1 MLYSHQ
7 SISIKANN

>member
-7 SISIKANN
+7 GMHLI